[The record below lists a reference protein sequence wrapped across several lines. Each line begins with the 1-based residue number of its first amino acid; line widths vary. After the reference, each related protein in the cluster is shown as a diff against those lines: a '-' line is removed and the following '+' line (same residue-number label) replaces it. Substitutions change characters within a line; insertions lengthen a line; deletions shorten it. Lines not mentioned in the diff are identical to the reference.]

1 MLLFFVYT
9 SKGERLAKRW
19 AFSFNKD
26 DALKKAQEK
35 YNAHFRVVVLKL
47 HKVDDKDIIDYLDM
61 FPNKTQF
68 IKDVIRD
75 YMKD

>member
-1 MLLFFVYT
+1 M
-9 SKGERLAKRW
+9 
-19 AFSFNKD
+19 KD
-26 DALKKAQEK
+26 SLKKAQYK
-35 YNAHFRVVVLKL
+35 YNAQFRIVVLKL

>member
-1 MLLFFVYT
+1 M
-9 SKGERLAKRW
+9 
-19 AFSFNKD
+19 KD
-26 DALKKAQEK
+26 SLKKAQYK
-35 YNAHFRVVVLKL
+35 YNTQFKIVVLKL

>member
-1 MLLFFVYT
+1 M
-9 SKGERLAKRW
+9 
-19 AFSFNKD
+19 N